1 MSQPMP
7 FTYILDHPIRL
18 ILTFQNLWYDGRMKK
33 IDFILALIT
42 GEGVAWLFIWLI
54 KNSPLSLPFLNWLL
68 PVLLPVLSIFGIW
81 FAELIGQKFLFIYQL
96 AKFVLVGAFFAVFD
110 LIILNSLM
118 AYFGI
123 TKEEILKYAI
133 FVAISFTIVTTFKY
147 FANKY
152 WAFEKVEK
160 ERMEKEFGIFFLV
173 TAISGLIQLG
183 VASLL
188 FKFLISVI
196 PPLLAG
202 NVGKILGIVVA
213 SAWNFLCY
221 KFLVF
226 KK

>member
-1 MSQPMP
+1 
-7 FTYILDHPIRL
+7 
-18 ILTFQNLWYDGRMKK
+18 MKK

-42 GEGVAWLFIWLI
+42 GEGVAWLFIWLL
-54 KNSPLSLPFLNWLL
+54 KNSPLNLPFLNWLL
-68 PVLLPVLSIFGIW
+68 PILFPILAVFGIW
-81 FAELIGQKFLFIYQL
+81 IAEIIGRKFLFVYQL

-123 TKEEILKYAI
+123 TKEEILKYSI
-133 FVAISFTIVTTFKY
+133 FVVVSFTIATTFKY

-152 WAFEKVEK
+152 WAFEKFEK
-160 ERMEKEFGIFFLV
+160 ERMEKEFGIFFLI
-173 TAISGLIQLG
+173 TAISGIIQVS

-188 FKFLISVI
+188 FKFLILAVS
-196 PPLLAG
+196 PLLAG
-202 NVGKILGIVVA
+202 NIGKILGIVVA
-213 SAWNFLCY
+213 SVWNFICY

>member
-1 MSQPMP
+1 
-7 FTYILDHPIRL
+7 
-18 ILTFQNLWYDGRMKK
+18 MKK
-33 IDFILALIT
+33 IDLILSIIT
-42 GEGVAWLFIWLI
+42 AEGVAWLFIWLL
-54 KNSPLSLPFLNWLL
+54 KNSPLNLPFLNWLL
-68 PVLLPVLSIFGIW
+68 PILFPILAILGIW
-81 FAELIGQKFLFIYQL
+81 FAEIIGRKFLFIYQL

-110 LIILNSLM
+110 LIILNSLI

-133 FVAISFTIVTTFKY
+133 FVIVSFTIVTTFKY

-152 WAFEKVEK
+152 WAFEKTEK
-160 ERMEKEFGIFFLV
+160 ERMEREFGIFFLV
-173 TAISGLIQLG
+173 TAISGLIQVG

-188 FKFLISVI
+188 FKFLILAIS
-196 PPLLAG
+196 PLLAG

-213 SAWNFLCY
+213 SVWNFLCY

>member
-1 MSQPMP
+1 
-7 FTYILDHPIRL
+7 
-18 ILTFQNLWYDGRMKK
+18 MKK

-42 GEGVAWLFIWLI
+42 GEGVAWLFIWLL
-54 KNSPLSLPFLNWLL
+54 KNSPLNLPFLNWFL
-68 PVLLPVLSIFGIW
+68 PILFPILAIFGIW
-81 FAELIGQKFLFIYQL
+81 LAEIIGRKFLFIYQL

-110 LIILNSLM
+110 LIILNSLI

-133 FVAISFTIVTTFKY
+133 FVIASFTIVTIFKY

-152 WAFEKVEK
+152 WAFEKTEK

-173 TAISGLIQLG
+173 TAISGVIQVG

-188 FKFLISVI
+188 FKFLILAIS
-196 PPLLAG
+196 PLLAG

-213 SAWNFLCY
+213 SIWNFLCY

>member
-1 MSQPMP
+1 
-7 FTYILDHPIRL
+7 
-18 ILTFQNLWYDGRMKK
+18 
-33 IDFILALIT
+33 
-42 GEGVAWLFIWLI
+42 
-54 KNSPLSLPFLNWLL
+54 
-68 PVLLPVLSIFGIW
+68 
-81 FAELIGQKFLFIYQL
+81 L

-123 TKEEILKYAI
+123 TKEEILKYSI
-133 FVAISFTIVTTFKY
+133 FVIISFIVVTTFKY

-152 WAFEKVEK
+152 WAFEKMEK

-173 TAISGLIQLG
+173 TAISGIIQVG

-188 FKFLISVI
+188 FKFLILIVS
-196 PPLLAG
+196 PLLAG
-202 NVGKILGIVVA
+202 NAGKILGILVA
-213 SAWNFLCY
+213 SIWNFICY

>member
-1 MSQPMP
+1 MKR
-7 FTYILDHPIRL
+7 IDL
-18 ILTFQNLWYDGRMKK
+18 ILS
-33 IDFILALIT
+33 IIT
-42 GEGVAWLFIWLI
+42 AEGVAGLFIWLI
-54 KNSPLSLPFLNWLL
+54 RNSPLNLPFLNWFFPILFPIL
-68 PVLLPVLSIFGIW
+68 AVFGIW
-81 FAELIGQKFLFIYQL
+81 IAEIIGRKFLFIYQL

-123 TKEEILKYAI
+123 TKEEILKYSI
-133 FVAISFTIVTTFKY
+133 FVIISFIVVTTFKY

-152 WAFEKVEK
+152 WAFEKMEK

-173 TAISGLIQLG
+173 TAISGIIQVG

-188 FKFLISVI
+188 FKFLILIVS
-196 PPLLAG
+196 PLLAG
-202 NVGKILGIVVA
+202 NAGKILGILVA
-213 SAWNFLCY
+213 SIWNFICY

>member
-1 MSQPMP
+1 MKR
-7 FTYILDHPIRL
+7 IDL
-18 ILTFQNLWYDGRMKK
+18 ILS
-33 IDFILALIT
+33 IIT
-42 GEGVAWLFIWLI
+42 AEGVAGLFIWLI
-54 KNSPLSLPFLNWLL
+54 RNSPLNLPFLNWFFPILFPIL
-68 PVLLPVLSIFGIW
+68 AVFGIW
-81 FAELIGQKFLFIYQL
+81 IAEIIGRKFLFIYQL

-123 TKEEILKYAI
+123 TKEEILKYSI
-133 FVAISFTIVTTFKY
+133 FVIISFIVVTTFKY

-152 WAFEKVEK
+152 WAFEKMEK

-173 TAISGLIQLG
+173 TAISGIIQVG

-188 FKFLISVI
+188 FKFLILIVS
-196 PPLLAG
+196 PLLAG
-202 NVGKILGIVVA
+202 NAGKILGIVVA
-213 SAWNFLCY
+213 SIWNFICY

>member
-1 MSQPMP
+1 
-7 FTYILDHPIRL
+7 
-18 ILTFQNLWYDGRMKK
+18 MKK

-42 GEGVAWLFIWLI
+42 GEGVAWLFIWLL
-54 KNSPLSLPFLNWLL
+54 KNSPLNLPFLNWLL
-68 PVLLPVLSIFGIW
+68 PILFPILAVFGIW
-81 FAELIGQKFLFIYQL
+81 IAEIIGRKFLFVYQL

-123 TKEEILKYAI
+123 TKEEILKYSI
-133 FVAISFTIVTTFKY
+133 FVVVSFTIATTFKY

-152 WAFEKVEK
+152 WAFEKFEK
-160 ERMEKEFGIFFLV
+160 ERMEKEFGIFFLI
-173 TAISGLIQLG
+173 TAISGIIQVS

-188 FKFLISVI
+188 FKFLILAVS
-196 PPLLAG
+196 PLLAG

-213 SAWNFLCY
+213 SVWNFICY

>member
-1 MSQPMP
+1 
-7 FTYILDHPIRL
+7 
-18 ILTFQNLWYDGRMKK
+18 MKK

-42 GEGVAWLFIWLI
+42 GEGVAWLFIWLL
-54 KNSPLSLPFLNWLL
+54 KNYPLNLPFLNWLL
-68 PVLLPVLSIFGIW
+68 PILFPILAVFGIW
-81 FAELIGQKFLFIYQL
+81 IAEIIGRKFLFVYQL

-123 TKEEILKYAI
+123 TKEEILKYSI
-133 FVAISFTIVTTFKY
+133 FVVVSFTIATIFKY

-152 WAFEKVEK
+152 WAFEKFEK
-160 ERMEKEFGIFFLV
+160 ERMEKEFGIFFLI
-173 TAISGLIQLG
+173 TAISGIIQVS

-188 FKFLISVI
+188 FKFLILAVS
-196 PPLLAG
+196 PLLAG
-202 NVGKILGIVVA
+202 NIGKILGIVVA
-213 SAWNFLCY
+213 SVWNFICY

>member
-1 MSQPMP
+1 MKWVDI
-7 FTYILDHPIRL
+7 ILSI
-18 ILTFQNLWYDGRMKK
+18 
-33 IDFILALIT
+33 IT
-42 GEGVAWLFIWLI
+42 AEGVAGLFIWLI
-54 KNSPLSLPFLNWLL
+54 KNSSLNLPFLNWLL
-68 PVLLPVLSIFGIW
+68 PVLFPILAIFGIW
-81 FAELIGQKFLFIYQL
+81 VAEIIGKRFLFVYQL
-96 AKFVLVGAFFAVFD
+96 AKFLLVGAFFAVFD

-123 TKEEILKYAI
+123 TKEEILKYST
-133 FVAISFTIVTTFKY
+133 FVIVSFTIVTIFKY

-152 WAFEKVEK
+152 WAFEKTEK

-173 TAISGLIQLG
+173 TAISGVIQVG

-188 FKFLISVI
+188 FKFLTLIIS
-196 PPLLAG
+196 PFLAG

-213 SAWNFLCY
+213 SVWNFICY